1 MSGRGVDLPSLLM
14 VLLFTANMV
23 VAFCDPFRSMGFAT
37 IGNVLMVAS
46 AVLFVYTVAYLRR
59 GFFGET
65 EPVLEHLVTEGPYR
79 FCRHPLYLS
88 FIVLILGLD
97 LWLGSVLGVAHTLFL
112 SIPSVVYRAR
122 VEDRLLREKFGAEW
136 VAYAER
142 VGFLIPKLMRDKSR
156 MNGRADG
163 SR

>member
-14 VLLFTANMV
+14 ALLFTANIV
-23 VAFCDPFRSMGFAT
+23 VAFLDPFRSMGFA
-37 IGNVLMVAS
+37 VAGKALIVVS

-65 EPVLEHLVTEGPYR
+65 EPVLEHLVTGGPYR

-88 FIVLILGLD
+88 FIVLIFGLD
-97 LWLGSVLGVAHTLFL
+97 LWLGSVLGVAHTLLL
-112 SIPSVVYRAR
+112 SMPSAVYRAR

-136 VAYAER
+136 AAYAER
-142 VGFLIPKLMRDKSR
+142 VGFLLPKLMRYKHR
-156 MNGRADG
+156 MNGRTDE
-163 SR
+163 S

>member
-1 MSGRGVDLPSLLM
+1 
-14 VLLFTANMV
+14 
-23 VAFCDPFRSMGFAT
+23 
-37 IGNVLMVAS
+37 
-46 AVLFVYTVAYLRR
+46 
-59 GFFGET
+59 
-65 EPVLEHLVTEGPYR
+65 
-79 FCRHPLYLS
+79 
-88 FIVLILGLD
+88 
-97 LWLGSVLGVAHTLFL
+97 VAHTLFL

>member
-1 MSGRGVDLPSLLM
+1 MSGRGVDIPSFLM
-14 VLLFTANMV
+14 VLLFTANIV
-23 VAFCDPFRSMGFAT
+23 VAFWDPFRTMDFAMAGKAL
-37 IGNVLMVAS
+37 IVVS
-46 AVLFVYTVAYLRR
+46 AVILVYTVASLKR

-65 EPVLEHLVTEGPYR
+65 EPVLDHLVTGGPYS

-97 LWLGSVLGVAHTLFL
+97 LWLGSLLGVAHTLFL
-112 SIPSVVYRAR
+112 SIPSAVYRAR

-142 VGFLIPKLMRDKSR
+142 VGFLLPKLTRDKSR
-156 MNGRADG
+156 MNGRADE

>member
-14 VLLFTANMV
+14 VLLFTANIV
-23 VAFCDPFRSMGFAT
+23 VAFLDPFRSMVFA
-37 IGNVLMVAS
+37 VAGKALIVVS

-65 EPVLEHLVTEGPYR
+65 EPVLEHLVTGGPYR

-88 FIVLILGLD
+88 FIVLIFGLD
-97 LWLGSVLGVAHTLFL
+97 LWLGSVLGVAHTLLL
-112 SIPSVVYRAR
+112 SMPSAVYRAR

-136 VAYAER
+136 AAYAER
-142 VGFLIPKLMRDKSR
+142 VGFLLPKLMRYKRR
-156 MNGRADG
+156 MNGRTDE
-163 SR
+163 S

>member
-1 MSGRGVDLPSLLM
+1 MSGRSVDLPSLLM
-14 VLLFTANMV
+14 VLLFSANMV
-23 VAFCDPFRSMGFAT
+23 VAFWDPFRSMGFAT
-37 IGNVLMVAS
+37 TGKALIVVS
-46 AVLFVYTVAYLRR
+46 AVIFVYTVAYLRR

-65 EPVLEHLVTEGPYR
+65 ETVLDHLVTGGPYR

-112 SIPSVVYRAR
+112 SIPSAVYRAR

-142 VGFLIPKLMRDKSR
+142 VGFLIPKPTRDKR
-156 MNGRADG
+156 KMNGRVDE

>member
-14 VLLFTANMV
+14 VLLFTANLV
-23 VAFCDPFRSMGFAT
+23 VAFWDPFRTMGFVMAGKAL
-37 IGNVLMVAS
+37 IVVS
-46 AVLFVYTVAYLRR
+46 AVIFVYTVAYLRR

-65 EPVLEHLVTEGPYR
+65 EPVLKHLVTGGPYR

-97 LWLGSVLGVAHTLFL
+97 LWLGSILGVAHTLLL
-112 SIPSVVYRAR
+112 SIPSAVYRAR

-142 VGFLIPKLMRDKSR
+142 VGFLLPKLTRDRSKRNGLVDSSR
-156 MNGRADG
+156 
-163 SR
+163 

>member
-1 MSGRGVDLPSLLM
+1 M
-14 VLLFTANMV
+14 
-23 VAFCDPFRSMGFAT
+23 VAFWDPFRSMGFAT
-37 IGNVLMVAS
+37 IRKFLMVVS
-46 AVLFVYTVAYLRR
+46 AILFVYTVAYLRR

-65 EPVLEHLVTEGPYR
+65 ETVLDHIVTGGPYR
-79 FCRHPLYLS
+79 IYRHPLYLS

-97 LWLGSVLGVAHTLFL
+97 LLLGSVLCVAHTLFL

-122 VEDRLLREKFGAEW
+122 VEDKLLRENFGAEW

-142 VGFLIPKLMRDKSR
+142 VGFLIPKLTREKSR

>member
-1 MSGRGVDLPSLLM
+1 
-14 VLLFTANMV
+14 
-23 VAFCDPFRSMGFAT
+23 
-37 IGNVLMVAS
+37 
-46 AVLFVYTVAYLRR
+46 
-59 GFFGET
+59 
-65 EPVLEHLVTEGPYR
+65 
-79 FCRHPLYLS
+79 
-88 FIVLILGLD
+88 
-97 LWLGSVLGVAHTLFL
+97 VAHTLFL

-142 VGFLIPKLMRDKSR
+142 VGFLIPKLTREKSR

>member
-1 MSGRGVDLPSLLM
+1 MSGRSVDLPSLLM
-14 VLLFTANMV
+14 ALLFSANMV
-23 VAFCDPFRSMGFAT
+23 VAFWDPFRSMGFAT
-37 IGNVLMVAS
+37 TGKVLMVVS
-46 AVLFVYTVAYLRR
+46 AVIFVYTVAYLRR

-65 EPVLEHLVTEGPYR
+65 EPVLEHLVTGGPYR

-112 SIPSVVYRAR
+112 SIPSAVYRAR
-122 VEDRLLREKFGAEW
+122 VEDKLLREKFGVEW

-142 VGFLIPKLMRDKSR
+142 VGFLIPKLTRDKSR
-156 MNGRADG
+156 MNGRADE